1 MRASGDREAHND
13 AGRMRYPRGERRPAR
28 DPRLRARRCGFSIIE
43 LLIVMVLIAIL
54 ATMAVPRA
62 RTTTYRADAAALL
75 ARTLLQHAQRNAI
88 TRQSNVIVSF
98 DSVYARLR
106 LVEDYNNNDTLNT
119 TDRVSFRRLEEGARF
134 ARPPMGRV
142 GGASASGAVEGT
154 ALRIVSSL
162 PGVIFRRDGSAS
174 TDLELYLTMRAT
186 VATDYRA
193 LVVSPTTGRV
203 DVYKWG
209 GSSWIRTTQ

>member
-1 MRASGDREAHND
+1 MRANSDESVCHD
-13 AGRMRYPRGERRPAR
+13 ARRMRDARGRRR
-28 DPRLRARRCGFSIIE
+28 QHRLPGARRHRRGFSIIE
-43 LLIVMVLIAIL
+43 LLIVVVLLAIL
-54 ATMAVPRA
+54 SSMAIPRA

-98 DSVYARLR
+98 DTVYARLR

-142 GGASASGAVEGT
+142 GGAAASAAVEGT
-154 ALRIVSSL
+154 ALRTVSSL

-186 VATDYRA
+186 VSTDYRA

-209 GSSWIRTTQ
+209 GSAWIRTTQ

>member
-1 MRASGDREAHND
+1 MRDASG
-13 AGRMRYPRGERRPAR
+13 RPCTH
-28 DPRLRARRCGFSIIE
+28 RLRCARRHRRGFTIIE

-54 ATMAVPRA
+54 ATMAIPRA

-98 DSVYARLR
+98 DTVYARLR

-142 GGASASGAVEGT
+142 GGEAASGAVEGT
-154 ALRIVSSL
+154 ALRVVSSL

-174 TDLELYLTMRAT
+174 SDLELYLTMRAT
-186 VATDYRA
+186 VNTDYRA
-193 LVVSPTTGRV
+193 LIVSPTTGRV
-203 DVYKWG
+203 DVYKWS

>member
-1 MRASGDREAHND
+1 MRANNDTSFCHDARRMREA
-13 AGRMRYPRGERRPAR
+13 RRRRRAHRPPPAR
-28 DPRLRARRCGFSIIE
+28 THRRGFSIIE
-43 LLIVMVLIAIL
+43 LLIVMVLLAIL
-54 ATMAVPRA
+54 ATMAIPRA

-98 DSVYARLR
+98 DTVYARLR

-142 GGASASGAVEGT
+142 GGASATSAVEGT
-154 ALRIVSSL
+154 ALRTVSAL

-174 TDLELYLTMRAT
+174 SDLELYLTMRTT
-186 VATDYRA
+186 VNTDYRA
-193 LVVSPTTGRV
+193 LIVSPTTGRV

>member
-1 MRASGDREAHND
+1 MRANSDTSVYHD
-13 AGRMRYPRGERRPAR
+13 ARRMRAARPGRRAHHPPPAR
-28 DPRLRARRCGFSIIE
+28 THRRGFSIIE
-43 LLIVMVLIAIL
+43 LLIVMVLLAIL
-54 ATMAVPRA
+54 ATMAIPRA

-98 DSVYARLR
+98 DTVYARLR
-106 LVEDYNNNDTLNT
+106 LVEDYNNNDPLNT

-142 GGASASGAVEGT
+142 GGASATSAVEGT
-154 ALRIVSSL
+154 ALRTVSAL

-174 TDLELYLTMRAT
+174 SDLELYLTMRAT
-186 VATDYRA
+186 VNTDYRA
-193 LVVSPTTGRV
+193 LIVSPTTGRV

>member
-1 MRASGDREAHND
+1 MR
-13 AGRMRYPRGERRPAR
+13 
-28 DPRLRARRCGFSIIE
+28 RARRGGFSLIE
-43 LLIVMVLIAIL
+43 LLIVMVLLAIL
-54 ATMAVPRA
+54 GAFAIPKA

-75 ARTLLQHAQRNAI
+75 ARTLLQQSQRNAI

-98 DSVYARLR
+98 DTTYARLR

-119 TDRVSFRRLEEGARF
+119 TDRVTFRRLEEGAHF

-142 GGASASGAVEGT
+142 GGATASGAVEGSS
-154 ALRIVSSL
+154 LRVVSAL

-174 TDLELYLTMRAT
+174 SDLELYLTMRT
-186 VATDYRA
+186 DVATDYRA

-203 DVYKWG
+203 DVFKWG

>member
-1 MRASGDREAHND
+1 MRANNDTSFCYDARRMREA
-13 AGRMRYPRGERRPAR
+13 RRRRRAHRPPPAR
-28 DPRLRARRCGFSIIE
+28 THRRGFSIIE
-43 LLIVMVLIAIL
+43 LLIVMVLLAIL
-54 ATMAVPRA
+54 ATMAIPRA

-98 DSVYARLR
+98 DTVYARLR

-142 GGASASGAVEGT
+142 GGASATSAVEGT
-154 ALRIVSSL
+154 ALRTVSAL

-174 TDLELYLTMRAT
+174 SDFELYLTMRTT
-186 VATDYRA
+186 VSTDYRA
-193 LVVSPTTGRV
+193 LIVSPTTGRV

>member
-1 MRASGDREAHND
+1 MRANNDTSFCYDARRMREA
-13 AGRMRYPRGERRPAR
+13 RRRRRAHRPPPAR
-28 DPRLRARRCGFSIIE
+28 THRRGFSIIE
-43 LLIVMVLIAIL
+43 LLIVMVLLAIL
-54 ATMAVPRA
+54 ATMAIPRA

-98 DSVYARLR
+98 DTVYARLR

-142 GGASASGAVEGT
+142 GGASATSAVEGT
-154 ALRIVSSL
+154 ALRTVSAL

-174 TDLELYLTMRAT
+174 SDLELYLTMRTT
-186 VATDYRA
+186 VNTDYRA
-193 LVVSPTTGRV
+193 LIVSPTTGRV

>member
-1 MRASGDREAHND
+1 MPRAPQRDRD
-13 AGRMRYPRGERRPAR
+13 AIRRARACARSTATPRGFT
-28 DPRLRARRCGFSIIE
+28 LIE
-43 LLIVMVLIAIL
+43 LLIVVALLAIL
-54 ATMAVPRA
+54 GAMAIPRA

-75 ARTLLQHAQRNAI
+75 ARTLLLQSQRNAI

-98 DSVYARLR
+98 DTVNARLR

-119 TDRVSFRRLEEGARF
+119 TDRVTFRRLEEGARF

-142 GGASASGAVEGT
+142 GGSTASSAVEGT
-154 ALRIVSSL
+154 SLRIVSAL

-174 TDLELYLTMRAT
+174 TDLELYLTMRPT